1 MRKINMIVVHCTA
14 TRPEWQSDRR
24 TEEKVAEVKKW
35 HLERGWSD
43 IGYSYLIDRDGTVVE
58 GRPVE
63 RVPAHAKGF
72 NKNSIGIALFG
83 GHGGT
88 ADDAFEDNFTDAQD
102 RALRRLIAQLQME
115 FPNINKIVGHN
126 DLPKVTKACPTFRV
140 ERWINQDTTPPK
152 EPRKSLTQSKTIQAS
167 QVTKIAGLATP
178 LVGTLGG
185 LDWPKLLILGGLAI
199 VILIGTGVI
208 DLERAK
214 KWKQGDR

>member
-1 MRKINMIVVHCTA
+1 MRQIDMIVVHCTA
-14 TRPEWQSDRR
+14 TRPEWQSEQT
-24 TEEKVAEVKKW
+24 TEAKVAEVKKW
-35 HLERGWSD
+35 HTDKGWSD
-43 IGYSYLIDRDGTVVE
+43 VGYHYLIDRNGVIVE

-63 RVPAHAKGF
+63 RSGAHAKGF

-88 ADDAFEDNFTDAQD
+88 ANDAFEENFTDAQD
-102 RALRRLIAQLQME
+102 RSLRRLIAQLRME
-115 FPNINKIVGHN
+115 FPNVTQIVGHN
-126 DLPKVTKACPTFRV
+126 DLPNVTKACPTFRV
-140 ERWINQDTTPPK
+140 NKWITQDKTLPK
-152 EPRKSLTQSKTIQAS
+152 EPRKSLAQSKTIQAS

-185 LDWPKLLILGGLAI
+185 LDWQKLLILGALSI

-208 DLERAK
+208 DVERTK